1 MVHHP
6 PVFRSLPNGSKANR
20 KNREQKFCEKNYENT
35 PECKSVEEKFSKQ
48 NSKEK
53 LHEVFWKRTL

>member
-6 PVFRSLPNGSKANR
+6 LVFRSLPNWSKANR

-35 PECKSVEEKFSKQ
+35 PERKRIEEKFSKQ

-53 LHEVFWKRTL
+53 LHEIFWKRTL